1 MDIISSRQT
10 VFVKRIFPAV
20 WLLLVAGIPAIFNL
34 SLIAAHKFD
43 PTLLLG
49 PIVMIAVFAIVYRR
63 LIGVLADE
71 VRDGGSFLVV
81 RRGSVEERVQL
92 TNVMNVSASQFS
104 RSPRVSLRLR
114 TPGKF
119 GDEIVF
125 LPKRPALQFV
135 PFARNAVAEDLM
147 RRVDRARQG
156 ER

>member
-1 MDIISSRQT
+1 MDVISSRQT
-10 VFVKRIFPAV
+10 VFVKRIFPAI
-20 WLLLVAGIPAIFNL
+20 WLSFVVGIPAIFNV

-43 PTLLLG
+43 PMLLVG
-49 PIVMIAVFAIVYRR
+49 PIVMIAVFALVYRR

-92 TNVMNVSASQFS
+92 TNVMNVSASHFS

-147 RRVDRARQG
+147 RRVDQARQG
-156 ER
+156 QR